1 MTYVYNRPEDFAA
14 EALRGLVK
22 AHPGRLRS
30 VPGGIARAEGTR
42 PGKVAVVVGGGS
54 GHYPAFAGLVGAG
67 VADAAVCGEVFTSP
81 STRQVLDVCRAADA
95 GAGVFLTFGNYAGD
109 VLNFGAAASRL
120 RAQGTD
126 VSILLVTDD
135 VASAPADRAAE
146 RRGVAGDLVVF
157 KVAGA
162 AAERGAD
169 LAEVDRLATR
179 ANARTRSFGVAFGGC
194 TLPGQD
200 HPLFGLEP
208 GQVGWGLGIHGEP
221 GVGEEA
227 VPTAAGLAAELVER
241 VLAERPADADGRVA
255 VLLNGLGNVKYEE
268 LFVLW
273 DRVHDLLA
281 ERGVRL
287 VAPLVGEYVTSLDM
301 AGCSLTVC
309 WLDDELEPLWL
320 DPADTPAFRHGGWRA
335 APAGGAAG
343 GVVGPGTE
351 PAAEPAT
358 ALVPATTEQG
368 AAAARSVAQIL
379 HRARTALHDA
389 EEMLG
394 DLDARAGDGDHGR
407 GMSRGV
413 DAAVEA
419 ADAAVAAGGDAPS
432 VLRRAA
438 DAWADKAGGTSGALW
453 GVGLFALAD
462 SLPTDAA
469 VSLDDLVAGM
479 SAARAQIR
487 SVGGASVGDKTLV
500 DALEPAVEVLVAA
513 TGAGAAPR
521 SSGETWQAA
530 VRAARQGATA
540 TTQFTARLG
549 RSRVLGD
556 KSLGVADPGA
566 TSLALLLGEAG
577 AAVGVPVPENST
589 KEAR

>member
-1 MTYVYNRPEDFAA
+1 
-14 EALRGLVK
+14 
-22 AHPGRLRS
+22 
-30 VPGGIARAEGTR
+30 
-42 PGKVAVVVGGGS
+42 
-54 GHYPAFAGLVGAG
+54 
-67 VADAAVCGEVFTSP
+67 
-81 STRQVLDVCRAADA
+81 
-95 GAGVFLTFGNYAGD
+95 GD

-126 VSILLVTDD
+126 VTILLVTDD

-157 KVAGA
+157 KLAGA

-169 LAEVDRLATR
+169 LAEVNRLATR
-179 ANARTRSFGVAFGGC
+179 ANERTRSFGVAFGGC

-200 HPLFGLEP
+200 HPLFSLEP

-227 VPTAAGLAAELVER
+227 VPTAAGLAAELVDR
-241 VLAERPADADGRVA
+241 VLAERPADADGRAA

-301 AGCSLTVC
+301 AGCSLTVT

-320 DPADTPAFRHGGWRA
+320 DPADTPAFQHGGWRA
-335 APAGGAAG
+335 APAVAPEEVPA
-343 GVVGPGTE
+343 E
-351 PAAEPAT
+351 PAADPAP
-358 ALVPATTEQG
+358 ALVAATTDAG
-368 AAAARSVAQIL
+368 IAAARSVARIL
-379 HRARTALHDA
+379 HRAQAVLHDA

-394 DLDARAGDGDHGR
+394 DLDAQAGDGDHGR

-413 DAAVEA
+413 DAAVDA
-419 ADAAVAAGGDAPS
+419 ADAAVEAGGDAPS

-438 DAWADKAGGTSGALW
+438 DAWADRAGGTSGALW

-462 SLPTDAA
+462 ALPADAA
-469 VSLDDLVAGM
+469 VSFDDLVAGM

-487 SVGGASVGDKTLV
+487 AVGGASVGDKTLV
-500 DALEPAVEVLVAA
+500 DALDPAVEVLVAA
-513 TGAGAAPR
+513 SGASAGTGTGTAPR
-521 SSGETWQAA
+521 PSAEAWQAA
-530 VRAARQGATA
+530 VRAAQQGAAA
-540 TTQFTARLG
+540 TTQFAARLG

-577 AAVGVPVPENST
+577 AAVGIPVPANLTE
-589 KEAR
+589 EAR

>member
-1 MTYVYNRPEDFAA
+1 MTYVYNRPEDFAV

-22 AHPGRLRS
+22 AHPGKLRS
-30 VPGGIARAEGTR
+30 VAGGIARAEGTR

-67 VADAAVCGEVFTSP
+67 MADAAVCGEVFTSP

-95 GAGVFLTFGNYAGD
+95 GAGVFVTFGNYAGD

-135 VASAPADRAAE
+135 VASAPAGRAVE

-169 LAEVDRLATR
+169 LAEVNRLATR
-179 ANARTRSFGVAFGGC
+179 TNERTRSFGVAFGGC
-194 TLPGQD
+194 TLPGHD
-200 HPLFGLEP
+200 HPLFSLEP
-208 GQVGWGLGIHGEP
+208 GEVGWGLGIHGEP

-227 VPTAAGLAAELVER
+227 VPTAAGLAAELVDR
-241 VLAERPADADGRVA
+241 VLAERPADADGRAA

-273 DRVHDLLA
+273 DRVHDLLL
-281 ERGVRL
+281 ERGVEL

-301 AGCSLTVC
+301 AGCSLTVS

-320 DPADTPAFRHGGWRA
+320 APADAPAFQHGGWRP
-335 APAGGAAG
+335 APA
-343 GVVGPGTE
+343 VVPEEVASE
-351 PAAEPAT
+351 PET
-358 ALVPATTEQG
+358 ALVPATTGEG
-368 AAAARSVAQIL
+368 AAAARTVARIL
-379 HRARTALHDA
+379 HRAQVVLHEA

-394 DLDARAGDGDHGR
+394 DLDAVAGDGDHGR
-407 GMSRGV
+407 GMSRGI

-419 ADAAVAAGGDAPS
+419 ADAAVDAGGDAPS

-453 GVGLFALAD
+453 GVGLLALAD
-462 SLPTDAA
+462 ALPADAA
-469 VSLDDLVAGM
+469 VTLDDLVAGVT
-479 SAARAQIR
+479 AARDQIR

-500 DALEPAVEVLVAA
+500 DALDPAVEALAA
-513 TGAGAAPR
+513 SATRGAAPGAA
-521 SSGETWQAA
+521 GEAWQAA
-530 VRAARQGATA
+530 VAAAHQGATSTKTFA
-540 TTQFTARLG
+540 ARRG

-556 KSLGVADPGA
+556 KSLGAADPGA

-577 AAVGVPVPENST
+577 AEVGIPVPASST
-589 KEAR
+589 EES